1 MCRWYKEEGEG
12 AGRRRGRAKTLLRR
26 RSERWMGAVGGEG
39 VGRGSGEG
47 KRAGEAVAAE
57 EAEAEAASR
66 DGGRGVAAVA
76 EEKVKVEN
84 SEGAAVG

>member
-1 MCRWYKEEGEG
+1 
-12 AGRRRGRAKTLLRR
+12 
-26 RSERWMGAVGGEG
+26 MGAVGGEG

-47 KRAGEAVAAE
+47 KRAGEAVAAAAAE
-57 EAEAEAASR
+57 EAEAEAVSR
-66 DGGRGVAAVA
+66 DGGWVGVAAVA